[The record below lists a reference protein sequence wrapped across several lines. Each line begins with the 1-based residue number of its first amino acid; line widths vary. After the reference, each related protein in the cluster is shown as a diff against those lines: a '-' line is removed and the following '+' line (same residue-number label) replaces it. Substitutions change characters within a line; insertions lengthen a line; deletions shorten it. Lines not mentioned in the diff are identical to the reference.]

1 MNNKKTKI
9 MLSLIILLLIFFIGV
24 LILLIFAKSKE
35 SSVEKNIKGYTQ
47 IKTINSVNAL
57 VPERKLKGAK
67 ELREYIY
74 DMNED
79 YFASADE
86 NGEYDTSLYKK
97 ADTPDFPIY
106 RIQND
111 RYVLCDGRNT
121 IINYTDDLAI
131 RDSMEVM
138 KTKDGFNK
146 AVTNCMDANM
156 VFYGCNNI
164 IADKVSYSIKNGVKQ
179 IVAKVTFNCYGV
191 FSIDG
196 TEKSGVGFYNFID
209 KSQNKITPLQIQM
222 KGYIKII
229 EKDGVK
235 YSLILGNNINA
246 DKIDKSELFSDNEF
260 SNILNSFSYNGQTSS
275 IIKNMFTGKDSVSAR
290 VLNTN
295 LKISMNNIN
304 KLSDYEKCEKEME
317 LEHKICSDL
326 SYLSYIRKIGPKSE
340 GIIYNLLDSND
351 FTYYGTPYNIVM
363 LAENVEDFNSDKEAK
378 NQFMTDEM
386 ISVVKNN
393 GNKEIVKM
401 EESTKEI
408 NNIKWN
414 IVKQR
419 YNNPGKTNNPD
430 FGIFAYTKIDGT
442 YIGMLV
448 TNEEIN
454 SDFTL
459 IDGIQ
464 DEYIEYCIE
473 PFFKEAI
480 KNISIE
486 KTDEKNIDN
495 NIYDVKGSDVGELE
509 KLSFALQIAKI
520 ENYEEYLEF
529 YEKRYFEHYKFNE
542 EQQKEYKENLE
553 IK

>member
-164 IADKVSYSIKNGVKQ
+164 IADKVSYSIKNG
-179 IVAKVTFNCYGV
+179 
-191 FSIDG
+191 
-196 TEKSGVGFYNFID
+196 
-209 KSQNKITPLQIQM
+209 
-222 KGYIKII
+222 
-229 EKDGVK
+229 
-235 YSLILGNNINA
+235 
-246 DKIDKSELFSDNEF
+246 
-260 SNILNSFSYNGQTSS
+260 
-275 IIKNMFTGKDSVSAR
+275 
-290 VLNTN
+290 
-295 LKISMNNIN
+295 
-304 KLSDYEKCEKEME
+304 
-317 LEHKICSDL
+317 
-326 SYLSYIRKIGPKSE
+326 
-340 GIIYNLLDSND
+340 
-351 FTYYGTPYNIVM
+351 
-363 LAENVEDFNSDKEAK
+363 
-378 NQFMTDEM
+378 
-386 ISVVKNN
+386 
-393 GNKEIVKM
+393 
-401 EESTKEI
+401 
-408 NNIKWN
+408 
-414 IVKQR
+414 
-419 YNNPGKTNNPD
+419 
-430 FGIFAYTKIDGT
+430 
-442 YIGMLV
+442 
-448 TNEEIN
+448 
-454 SDFTL
+454 
-459 IDGIQ
+459 
-464 DEYIEYCIE
+464 
-473 PFFKEAI
+473 
-480 KNISIE
+480 
-486 KTDEKNIDN
+486 
-495 NIYDVKGSDVGELE
+495 
-509 KLSFALQIAKI
+509 
-520 ENYEEYLEF
+520 
-529 YEKRYFEHYKFNE
+529 
-542 EQQKEYKENLE
+542 
-553 IK
+553 